1 MTKFEKNI
9 QSTISFISHSLK
21 NLDLFAVYARREIG
35 SVFILLPL
43 DMKDKYEAAILENPK
58 LELQVYLLNWLS
70 EQGFNTASRKEVVF
84 STSKDLEMIEN
95 CYSVF

>member
-9 QSTISFISHSLK
+9 QSTKSFINHSLK

-35 SVFILLPL
+35 SVFLLLPL
-43 DMKDKYEAAILENPK
+43 DMKAKYEAAILAEPK
-58 LELQVYLLNWLS
+58 LELHVYLLNWLS
-70 EQGFNTASRKEVVF
+70 EQGFHSSSRKEVVF

-95 CYSVF
+95 CYRVF